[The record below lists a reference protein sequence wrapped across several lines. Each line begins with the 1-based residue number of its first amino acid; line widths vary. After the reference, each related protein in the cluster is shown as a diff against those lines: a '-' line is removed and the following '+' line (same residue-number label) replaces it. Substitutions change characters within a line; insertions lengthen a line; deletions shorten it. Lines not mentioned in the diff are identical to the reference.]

1 MPQKKRCD
9 HNLLQHDGI
18 VAISWGRGKR
28 ATEGSGGH
36 GQGADGKKS
45 SPHDATTIPGG
56 LLNSHTRKNV
66 LKTKYLRLS
75 TVTTLAGGRRWLMSV
90 ATLRFTFMGVLSY
103 WRRRS

>member
-1 MPQKKRCD
+1 MSQKKRCD

-18 VAISWGRGKR
+18 VAIGTLSWERGKR

-56 LLNSHTRKNV
+56 VLNSHTRKNV
-66 LKTKYLRLS
+66 LKTKYLRLTIS
-75 TVTTLAGGRRWLMSV
+75 LEDDVG
-90 ATLRFTFMGVLSY
+90 
-103 WRRRS
+103 